1 MSKQGRIYNGLLAIA
16 FMTWSLTVILIM
28 VVIQQGMANVERAGL
43 VEQLFQITKAD
54 PTRAFGNKTTPEGHL
69 YLAVEKMM
77 PRGLNPRQYAPSGFA
92 QNVGA
97 DAVKYPAKIDPL
109 EPKTFLSWT
118 EILLPHKLPGNAAC
132 YKSHQHCAM
141 LNIPHKSKNVS

>member
-1 MSKQGRIYNGLLAIA
+1 MSKQGRIDNGLSTIA
-16 FMTWSLTVILIM
+16 FVIWSLTAVTFVM
-28 VVIQQGMANVERAGL
+28 VLLQQVMANVEHTGL
-43 VEQLFQITKAD
+43 VEQLFEITKAD
-54 PTRAFGNKTTPEGHL
+54 PTRSFRNKTTPDGHL

-77 PRGLNPRQYAPSGFA
+77 PHGLNPRQYAPSGFA

-118 EILLPHKLPGNAAC
+118 EISLPHKLPGNATC
-132 YKSHQHCAM
+132 YKFHQSIALC
-141 LNIPHKSKNVS
+141 